1 MVTVL
6 PPRPLFSRLTSRRSP
21 LPNFSVEA
29 TFTRGNASEEGLVGS
44 ESRPS
49 ESKDPKEL
57 EPNCDTDSVGNLY
70 FFLLTSAKSLFP
82 GFPLRSKVMPSH
94 NFYSAKNDVVSDVSH
109 LADLKR
115 YHLDYVKLT
124 PSLVSHFLQ
133 EKQ

>member
-1 MVTVL
+1 VVTVL

-29 TFTRGNASEEGLVGS
+29 TFTRGDTSEEGLEGS

-49 ESKDPKEL
+49 ESKDPKGL
-57 EPNCDTDSVGNLY
+57 EPNSVTGSVGNLS
-70 FFLLTSAKSLFP
+70 FLLLTSGKSLFLE
-82 GFPLRSKVMPSH
+82 FPLRSKVMPSH
-94 NFYSAKNDVVSDVSH
+94 NFYSAENDAASDVSH

-124 PSLVSHFLQ
+124 PSQVSHFLQ